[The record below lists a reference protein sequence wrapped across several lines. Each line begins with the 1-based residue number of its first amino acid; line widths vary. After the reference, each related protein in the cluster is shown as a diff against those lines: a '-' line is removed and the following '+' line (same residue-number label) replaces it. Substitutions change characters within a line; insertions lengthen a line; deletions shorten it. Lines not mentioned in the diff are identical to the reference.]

1 MSKIKLNHS
10 GGNAVSLN
18 PPTDAPGS
26 SDVAFKLP
34 TTVGTAG
41 QVLMSDGSGNL
52 SWTDNGPMWLVKLGS
67 DYSHTSTNTW
77 ELAPLA
83 SEVFD
88 TDNAFNTSTHTFTV
102 PSGKGGKYWLYYQAQ
117 VNDNPDD
124 GENIQGRIDKNG
136 SALQLSYDIGHA
148 SSTNQTTKCGLGWVE
163 VLAAGDELKMYIYH
177 HEGGSVT
184 FDDNYNFFG
193 GYRLIG
199 G

>member
-1 MSKIKLNHS
+1 MALTLNGS
-10 GGNAVSLN
+10 NNTIAGLAVGG
-18 PPTDAPGS
+18 
-26 SDVAFKLP
+26 LP
-34 TTVGTAG
+34 
-41 QVLMSDGSGNL
+41 DGIVTPADL
-52 SWTDNGPMWLVKLGS
+52 SNNNTPMWLVKLGS

-88 TDNAFNTSTHTFTV
+88 TDSAFNTSTYTFTV
-102 PSGKGGKYWLYYQAQ
+102 PSGKGGKYWLYYQQQ

-136 SALQLSYDIGHA
+136 SAISFSYGIAFSAH
-148 SSTNQTTKCGLGWVE
+148 SNKTTKCAQGWVE
-163 VLAAGDELKMYIYH
+163 DLAAGDELKMYLYP
-177 HEGGSVT
+177 HEGGTVT
-184 FDDNYNFFG
+184 YDDNYNYFG